1 LRAEEVTMAAWSIK
15 IVPGANPGDPATFV
29 PQNQPSSPGGTL
41 YADQGDAVSWDN
53 TTAQDHQPVQGTP
66 ASGTTPFT
74 LGTLMWDPVTPGH
87 QTPAWVV
94 TGDHG
99 TVITYICQIHPNE
112 TGTIT
117 VTGAPATKSPNN

>member
-1 LRAEEVTMAAWSIK
+1 MAAWSIK
-15 IVPGANPGDPATFV
+15 IVPGAKPTDPAQFV

-41 YADQGDAVSWDN
+41 YADAGDAVSWNN
-53 TTAQDHQPVQGTP
+53 TTTHDHQPVQGTT
-66 ASGTTPFT
+66 ANGSDPFT
-74 LGTLMWDPVTPGH
+74 LGTLIWDPVTPGH
-87 QTPAWVV
+87 QTSAWIV
-94 TGDHG
+94 TGNPG

>member
-1 LRAEEVTMAAWSIK
+1 MAAWSIK

-87 QTPAWVV
+87 QTPAWV
-94 TGDHG
+94 GIGNPG
-99 TVITYICQIHPNE
+99 TVITYISQIHPNE

>member
-1 LRAEEVTMAAWSIK
+1 MAAWSIK

-53 TTAQDHQPVQGTP
+53 ATAQDHQPVQGTP
-66 ASGTTPFT
+66 ASGGNPPQVAIFP
-74 LGTLMWDPVTPGH
+74 LGTLIWDPVTPGH

-94 TGDHG
+94 IGNPG